1 VSKPAYPGQNP
12 SRAVAQRERDAALN
26 RVSRV
31 RRVTIF
37 GAGALTAALAAV
49 VSAAAGRTL
58 GAKVPLTTHPVVAKR
73 TRGSTALPKMP
84 PLASPRA
91 LGLRAPSSSPQAAP
105 QTQTQA
111 QAPAPQTQTQ
121 TQPAAPVPQPA
132 VPVAPQPPPVSG
144 GS

>member
-1 VSKPAYPGQNP
+1 MSKPVSPGHTP
-12 SRAVAQRERDAALN
+12 TRAVAQRERDAAFT

-31 RRVTIF
+31 RRLTIL

-58 GAKVPLTTHPVVAKR
+58 GAKTSPTTHPVVAKR
-73 TRGSTALPKMP
+73 TRGATALPKMP
-84 PLASPRA
+84 PLASPGS
-91 LGLRAPSSSPQAAP
+91 LGLQTPGSPPQAAP

-111 QAPAPQTQTQ
+111 QAPAAPAPQPTA
-121 TQPAAPVPQPA
+121 PAAPQPA
-132 VPVAPQPPPVSG
+132 PVSG

>member
-1 VSKPAYPGQNP
+1 MSKPVYPGQNP
-12 SRAVAQRERDAALN
+12 SRAVAQRERDAALS

-31 RRVTIF
+31 RRLTVF

-58 GAKVPLTTHPVVAKR
+58 GAKTPLTTHPLVAKR

-91 LGLRAPSSSPQAAP
+91 LGLRAPSSAPQAAP
-105 QTQTQA
+105 QTQT

-121 TQPAAPVPQPA
+121 TQPAAPAPQPVAPAAPQPA
-132 VPVAPQPPPVSG
+132 PVSG